1 MLMAAAML
9 VSFAACGGNKEEE
22 TTVAPEATTAENV
35 AGDAAAE
42 EETAEP
48 ETEIITEVVTN
59 EEGETE
65 IVTEVVTKEATT
77 KKADKNDK
85 TTAKKETTKK
95 EEPKKTT
102 TEAAKVDDPAN
113 WSKAEIIE
121 YANTA
126 LDKVKSSRA
135 GFTKRGVMNVNGDVS
150 GLPSWLVN
158 IFKKDN
164 TETFAKG
171 TDTTD
176 IFPAAGFT
184 WSSKLRPQDV
194 EKATIK
200 VNGSTYEIDIR
211 LGTEKNPAKGT
222 ASSYGRA
229 VSVIDASEAA
239 NMVPGLKA
247 VDMTY
252 HDGYTKITVDS
263 KTGNITYAEISA
275 TADAKATV
283 SVIGDVQAKDIKS
296 TEYYTNFVW

>member
-1 MLMAAAML
+1 MKKLLALLMAGVML
-9 VSFAACGGNKEEE
+9 LSFAACGGKGEEE
-22 TTVAPEATTAENV
+22 TTVAPEETTVAQDV
-35 AGDAAAE
+35 AGDAE
-42 EETAEP
+42 G
-48 ETEIITEVVTN
+48 ETEEAT

-65 IVTEVVTKEATT
+65 AEEATEEGETEAEEVTEESKDKEDN
-77 KKADKNDK
+77 KDKENN
-85 TTAKKETTKK
+85 K
-95 EEPKKTT
+95 EENNA
-102 TEAAKVDDPAN
+102 EDPSK
-113 WSKAEIIE
+113 WSKAEIID

-126 LDKVKSSRA
+126 LNKVKSSKA
-135 GFTKRGVMNVNGDVS
+135 GFTKRGVMNIHGDVS
-150 GLPSWLVN
+150 GLPSWLTS

-176 IFPAAGFT
+176 IFPAAGYS

-194 EKATIK
+194 ASAKIK
-200 VNGSTYEIDIR
+200 VVGTTYEIEIK
-211 LGTEKNPAKGT
+211 LGVEKNPAKGT

-229 VSVIDASEAA
+229 VSVIDASEAS
-239 NMVPGLKA
+239 NMVPGLKS

-263 KTGNITYAEISA
+263 RTGNITYAEISA

-283 SVIGDVQAKDIKS
+283 AVIGDVQAKDIKS